1 MRSLDAMLYG
11 FAILGIRSTDSMT
24 RGEMSENEFM
34 VYVGHSFLSKPGKGN
49 CGLLFLL
56 CIRIL
61 GRLASQL
68 FGCSFVMFRLKIICM
83 RLADEFGLNC
93 ETVSTDSPSSRE
105 SSI

>member
-49 CGLLFLL
+49 
-56 CIRIL
+56 
-61 GRLASQL
+61 
-68 FGCSFVMFRLKIICM
+68 
-83 RLADEFGLNC
+83 
-93 ETVSTDSPSSRE
+93 
-105 SSI
+105 